1 MKLKFV
7 VAGPKGSGKTL
18 ISNCIAG
25 QSDKLTTES
34 YNPTVGVR
42 ILETELR
49 LNGIHDDINVEIWDA
64 SGDQKYDFVFILM
77 NCLLTYLKLSLSR
90 YEAGWKAVL
99 AYTDG
104 VILVYDPDS
113 PGQDQ
118 QLTLWY
124 DYFVKRNGLRDEQ
137 CLIFAHRGNST
148 EKFKPR
154 KFNEFFF
161 TTIAYMYLTKRC
173 VSVCT

>member
-1 MKLKFV
+1 MPVETRSKEHIEVDLM
-7 VAGPKGSGKTL
+7 
-18 ISNCIAG
+18 
-25 QSDKLTTES
+25 QWHLTI
-34 YNPTVGVR
+34 YR
-42 ILETELR
+42 
-49 LNGIHDDINVEIWDA
+49 
-64 SGDQKYDFVFILM
+64 
-77 NCLLTYLKLSLSR
+77 CSR
-90 YEAGWKAVL
+90 YESGWRAVL

-154 KFNEFFF
+154 KFSH
-161 TTIAYMYLTKRC
+161 LTF
-173 VSVCT
+173 

>member
-1 MKLKFV
+1 MLKFGMLAV
-7 VAGPKGSGKTL
+7 IKSEEFYDVHPRVS
-18 ISNCIAG
+18 
-25 QSDKLTTES
+25 LTRS
-34 YNPTVGVR
+34 Y
-42 ILETELR
+42 
-49 LNGIHDDINVEIWDA
+49 
-64 SGDQKYDFVFILM
+64 M
-77 NCLLTYLKLSLSR
+77 CR
-90 YEAGWKAVL
+90 YESGWKAVL

-154 KFNEFFF
+154 KCLSCLSA
-161 TTIAYMYLTKRC
+161 T
-173 VSVCT
+173 VSHIDAVNNR